1 MPGKLLGRADLAATT
16 NTTLYTV
23 PVGAAVAATVGF
35 CNRSSTTVSVRL
47 AMSDGASPANADYL
61 EFDTLIPA
69 NGILERGGIVL
80 DAGKRIVVYSSGTGV
95 SAQAWGFEE

>member
-35 CNRSSTTVSVRL
+35 CNRNGTAVSVRL

-69 NGILERGGIVL
+69 NGVLERGGIVL